1 MCGRSPKQCLNGEW
15 LHILVKKKK
24 GKNLINH
31 LRFYCRRAEIM
42 QIKSKKSG
50 GKDIVKI
57 NVEISETKKIVNQ
70 LRKSIKPRCGFLK
83 NSVNSINL

>member
-1 MCGRSPKQCLNGEW
+1 
-15 LHILVKKKK
+15 
-24 GKNLINH
+24 
-31 LRFYCRRAEIM
+31 M

-50 GKDIVKI
+50 GKAIVKI

-83 NSVNSINL
+83 NSINSINL

>member
-24 GKNLINH
+24 ENLINH
-31 LRFYCRRAEIM
+31 LRFYPRRTEIM

-50 GKDIVKI
+50 GKAIVKI

-83 NSVNSINL
+83 NSINSINL